1 MGIIDKL
8 KTQLIEIIEWLDN
21 TNDTMVYRFPG
32 VYENAIKNG
41 AQLIVREGQSAVFV
55 NEGKIADVDEKV
67 RHLQAI
73 RQALVRMTAT
83 CTGRGPLTNCS
94 ILEALNGQG
103 EF

>member
-41 AQLIVREGQSAVFV
+41 AAR
-55 NEGKIADVDEKV
+55 
-67 RHLQAI
+67 
-73 RQALVRMTAT
+73 LVRRA
-83 CTGRGPLTNCS
+83 GIVQRHG
-94 ILEALNGQG
+94 ALALADKHARSHDH
-103 EF
+103 

>member
-41 AQLIVREGQSAVFV
+41 AQLIVREGQAAIFV
-55 NEGKIADVDEKV
+55 NEGKIADVF
-67 RHLQAI
+67 
-73 RQALVRMTAT
+73 
-83 CTGRGPLTNCS
+83 GPGHYSLTTQNMP
-94 ILEALNGQG
+94 ILTVLGGWKYGFESPFKA
-103 EF
+103 EV